1 MYLLARSRAAIMPS
15 DHAPVAEMR
24 EQRADRSVEVCHVGE
39 MRDAK
44 DASHR
49 IPEAK
54 RRRRTR
60 SLNRTSTT
68 KKQTPPP
75 SSPDIM
81 DESMFWIQYVYR
93 LRIESSGVQRPYI
106 VLGHGPRSSGLV
118 QLFDTVTSQ
127 TCYASI
133 PNIPCN
139 HPGQSLMHH
148 TF

>member
-1 MYLLARSRAAIMPS
+1 MQDRPCHELRV
-15 DHAPVAEMR
+15 HCT
-24 EQRADRSVEVCHVGE
+24 DRSAEVCHVVETRGSRE
-39 MRDAK
+39 DG
-44 DASHR
+44 HV

-68 KKQTPPP
+68 QKQTPPP
-75 SSPDIM
+75 SSSDIM
-81 DESMFWIQYVYR
+81 DESMFWIQYAYR
-93 LRIESSGVQRPYI
+93 LRLESSGVQRPYI

-118 QLFDTVTSQ
+118 QLLDTVTSQ

-139 HPGQSLMHH
+139 HPSQSLMHH

>member
-1 MYLLARSRAAIMPS
+1 MRSNRPFHELRA
-15 DHAPVAEMR
+15 
-24 EQRADRSVEVCHVGE
+24 QRTDRSAELCQVSA
-39 MRDAK
+39 MRGTTD
-44 DASHR
+44 DDHG

-68 KKQTPPP
+68 QKQTPPP
-75 SSPDIM
+75 SSSDIM
-81 DESMFWIQYVYR
+81 DESMFWIQYAYR
-93 LRIESSGVQRPYI
+93 LRLESSGVQRPYI

-118 QLFDTVTSQ
+118 QLLDTVTSQ

-139 HPGQSLMHH
+139 HPSQSLVHH
-148 TF
+148 IF